1 MKFTS
6 YDLMKAMG
14 LQVEDNVKYLG
25 EIWTVRYNDDKIHC
39 VYLYR
44 YDGEK
49 HCHLELFEMFD
60 KTYEILPRLKRV
72 GDLKCG
78 DLDCTYCPMKCL
90 NCLDSI
96 DKPETIYGRLERWF
110 EHYKDQEIYDLLKAR
125 LDKVVSEE

>member
-14 LQVEDNVKYLG
+14 LQVGDNVKYLG

-60 KTYEILPRLKRV
+60 KTYEILPKPKRV

-78 DLDCTYCPMKCL
+78 DFKDCNKCPLVLCCDL
-90 NCLDSI
+90 I
-96 DKPETIYGRLERWF
+96 DGFSTKDTFDEILETLIIR
-110 EHYKDQEIYDLLKAR
+110 DQEIYDLLKAR
-125 LDKVVSEE
+125 LDKEVSE